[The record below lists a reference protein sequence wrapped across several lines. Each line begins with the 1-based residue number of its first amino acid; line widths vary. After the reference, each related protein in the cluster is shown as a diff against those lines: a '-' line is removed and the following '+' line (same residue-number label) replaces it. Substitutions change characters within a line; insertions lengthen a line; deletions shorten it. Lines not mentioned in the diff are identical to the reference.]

1 MNSLHKNCHE
11 VKPLLMGLVDNELD
25 EQQKAHVQAHLSEC
39 PLCRDEYE
47 KFSGLK
53 KETSEMKF
61 KQLPEIFWDEYWSH
75 VYNKIERGIGWI
87 FFSVGAIILL
97 IYAGYALFEEFFFN
111 PAEPLTLKIGVAAGG
126 IGFAILFVSVLRE
139 KLMIRKVDKYRSIK
153 R

>member
-1 MNSLHKNCHE
+1 MNNLRINCAE
-11 VKPLLMGLVDNELD
+11 IKPLLMGFVDNELD
-25 EQQKAHVQAHLSEC
+25 EKQRTLVQAHLSEC
-39 PLCRDEYE
+39 PICREEFE

-87 FFSVGAIILL
+87 FFSIGAIILL
-97 IYAGYALFEEFFFN
+97 IYAGYMLFEEFFFN
-111 PAEPLTLKIGVAAGG
+111 PAEPLILKIGVAAGSV
-126 IGFAILFVSVLRE
+126 GFVILFVSVLRE